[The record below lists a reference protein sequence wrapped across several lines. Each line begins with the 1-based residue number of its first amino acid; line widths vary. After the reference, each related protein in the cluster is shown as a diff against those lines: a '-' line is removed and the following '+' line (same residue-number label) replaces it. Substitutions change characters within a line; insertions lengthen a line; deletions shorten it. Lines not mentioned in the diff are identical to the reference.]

1 MSPRGKA
8 GAGVG
13 RGRRTTP
20 PARRALDV
28 LQSAPEALQ
37 AVFENSPD
45 VVMIVDRARRIQ
57 YINRYFPPFEPGR
70 VLGVDATL
78 FASPENRPSMT
89 AALDRVF
96 REGVPDRYE
105 LDGPGPAGTL
115 VFYESRVVPILR
127 DGGVAAALVTSVDV
141 TERRRAERTQM
152 ATFRISAAA
161 HTAPTLGELYEAIH
175 RIVGELMPARNFYIA
190 LYDARSDLISFP
202 YFVDEYDP
210 PFPPKKPGRGV
221 TEYVLRSGQSLL
233 LTPERAEDLTRRG
246 EVELIGAPSID
257 WLGVPLTIRGATI
270 GALVVQSYVEHVRYA
285 EAEQRILEFVSSQVA
300 MAIQHKRSEEALRES
315 EMTLKSI
322 VDAIPE
328 TALLL
333 NLDGTIAAANRA
345 VLEGDPRSPEE
356 LVGRMAFQ
364 FSAAD
369 LSDHRRSRVEEVVRT
384 GQAAR
389 WEDTSAIT
397 GRTHIN
403 YVHPVRDAA
412 GKVARIAIFALDITE
427 RKRAEEALR
436 RSEEQY
442 RTLVDGARDV
452 IFALSPDGICTALNP
467 AFESISGWTRDE
479 WLGRPFA
486 ELLHP
491 DDVIAAYEI
500 FARVL
505 RGEERA
511 TAQLRFRTRSGEYL
525 VGEVHA
531 NLHQQDGVVLGALGI
546 ARDVTDRVRL
556 EDQLRQAQKMEAV
569 GRLAGGVAHDFNN
582 LLTAIGGY
590 SDLLL
595 ADLATADPRRGDV
608 EEIKKATE
616 RAAALTRQ
624 LLAFS
629 RRQVL
634 QPKVLDLNAV
644 IVGAENLL
652 RRLIGEH
659 IRLETRLASG
669 LGAVRADAG
678 QVEQVV
684 MNLAVNARDAMREGG
699 TLTVETANVQIG
711 AERRTAEQAPMPP
724 GRYVELRVSDSG
736 AGIDA
741 ETKRHLFEPFFTTR
755 EMGKGTGLGLATVYG
770 IVKQSGGFI
779 WVDSEPGR
787 GATFTID
794 LPWVDEAVQP
804 AEPGRTVRGEASG
817 TETILVVEDEPAVRN
832 IARESLRVRGYTVL
846 EAPDG
851 DAALLLAA
859 GGEGGRAIDLL
870 LTDVVMPGLS
880 GRALAERLVA
890 QRPGLRVLYMSGYT
904 DDAIGL
910 HGVLEPGLHYL
921 QKPFAPDV
929 LARKVRDV
937 LDGAR

>member
-1 MSPRGKA
+1 MPPRGEA
-8 GAGVG
+8 GAGAG
-13 RGRRTTP
+13 PGRRNTP
-20 PARRALDV
+20 PSRRALDV

-45 VVMIVDRARRIQ
+45 VVMIIDRERRIQ

-70 VLGVDATL
+70 VLGADAAL
-78 FASPENRPSMT
+78 FTSPENRPSMT
-89 AALDRVF
+89 AALERVF

-105 LDGPGPAGTL
+105 LTGPGPEGTL
-115 VFYESRVVPILR
+115 VSFESRVVPIIR
-127 DGGVAAALVTSVDV
+127 DGSVAAALVTSVDV

-190 LYDARSDLISFP
+190 LYDAQADLISFP

-233 LTPERAEDLTRRG
+233 LTPELAEDLTRRG

-270 GALVVQSYVEHVRYA
+270 GALVVQSYVEHVRYG

-300 MAIQHKRSEEALRES
+300 MAVQHKRAEEALRES

-328 TALLL
+328 TALLV
-333 NLDGTIAAANRA
+333 NLDFTIAAANRA
-345 VLEGDPRSPEE
+345 VLDGDPRSPDE
-356 LVGRMAFQ
+356 LVGQLAFQ
-364 FSAAD
+364 VSAAD
-369 LSDHRRSRVEEVVRT
+369 LSDQRRSRVEEVIRT
-384 GQAAR
+384 GQPVR

-403 YVHPVRDAA
+403 FVHPVRDAA
-412 GKVARIAIFALDITE
+412 GKVARIAVFALDITE

-467 AFESISGWTRDE
+467 AFESITGWTRDE

-491 DDVIAAYEI
+491 EDVIAAYDL

-505 RGEERA
+505 RREARA
-511 TAQLRFRTRSGEYL
+511 TAQLRFRTRSGEFL
-525 VGEVHA
+525 VGEVYA
-531 NLHQQDGVVLGALGI
+531 NLHQQDGVILGALGI

-556 EDQLRQAQKMEAV
+556 EEQLRQAQKMEAV

-608 EEIKKATE
+608 EEIKKAAE

-634 QPKVLDLNAV
+634 QPKVLDLNGV
-644 IVGAENLL
+644 IAGAEKLL
-652 RRLIGEH
+652 RRLIGEQ
-659 IRLETRLASG
+659 IRLETRLAAG

-711 AERRTAEQAPMPP
+711 TERRTAEQAPMP
-724 GRYVELRVSDSG
+724 
-736 AGIDA
+736 A
-741 ETKRHLFEPFFTTR
+741 TR
-755 EMGKGTGLGLATVYG
+755 C
-770 IVKQSGGFI
+770 
-779 WVDSEPGR
+779 
-787 GATFTID
+787 
-794 LPWVDEAVQP
+794 
-804 AEPGRTVRGEASG
+804 
-817 TETILVVEDEPAVRN
+817 
-832 IARESLRVRGYTVL
+832 AR
-846 EAPDG
+846 
-851 DAALLLAA
+851 AA
-859 GGEGGRAIDLL
+859 R
-870 LTDVVMPGLS
+870 
-880 GRALAERLVA
+880 
-890 QRPGLRVLYMSGYT
+890 
-904 DDAIGL
+904 
-910 HGVLEPGLHYL
+910 
-921 QKPFAPDV
+921 
-929 LARKVRDV
+929 
-937 LDGAR
+937 